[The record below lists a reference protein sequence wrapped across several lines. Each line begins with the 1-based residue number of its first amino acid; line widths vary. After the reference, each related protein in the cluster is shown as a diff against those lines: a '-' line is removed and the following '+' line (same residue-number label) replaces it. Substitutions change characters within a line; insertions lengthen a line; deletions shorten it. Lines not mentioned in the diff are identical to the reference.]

1 MNPPEYEVRRA
12 DVTTVEADLLLLKH
26 AQAFYGADNAVASLL
41 VDAGLCRIEDLSV
54 EPGKHALVGT
64 RGIMAP
70 SRVLFVGT
78 PPLQRFGYDEMQ
90 EFARRAIEVLALL
103 DEHPRVMTTTVHG
116 TGYGLD
122 GGESLQRLIQ
132 GFEQGLAASPRTGIE
147 RIAFLTL
154 GERAARTLAS
164 VAATI
169 CRSTDAHR
177 AQAPQTACAP
187 TATPAGPA
195 EPNEPVQTEVLQAV
209 GPPTKKRVF
218 VAMPYADEFE
228 NVYEYGIYPAVRD
241 CGFICEKVNEVHF
254 TGDIVSRIRQG
265 IETAALVIA
274 DLTGAR
280 PNVYLE
286 VGYAWG
292 RGAPVIL
299 LARNGESLHFD
310 VGSHRCV
317 YYGKYARLADDLRAM
332 LKGLE
337 AAGEI

>member
-1 MNPPEYEVRRA
+1 MNPPQYEVRRA
-12 DVTTVEADLLLLKH
+12 DVTAVDADLLLLKH

-41 VDAGLCRIEDLSV
+41 VGAGLCRVEDLSV
-54 EPGKHALVGT
+54 EPGKYALVAT
-64 RGIMAP
+64 RGVIAP
-70 SRVLFVGT
+70 SRVLFLGA
-78 PPLQRFGYDEMQ
+78 PPLHRFGYDEMQ
-90 EFARRAIEVLALL
+90 QFACRAVEVIAQLG
-103 DEHPRVMTTTVHG
+103 EHPRVVTTTVHG

-132 GFEQGLAASPRTGIE
+132 GFEQGLASSPAIGIE
-147 RIAFLTL
+147 RIAFVTL
-154 GERAARTLAS
+154 SARAARTLAS
-164 VAATI
+164 VAAGV
-169 CRSTDAHR
+169 CRPAEAQGARTAPFEHARPALR
-177 AQAPQTACAP
+177 AQSVEVAQPP
-187 TATPAGPA
+187 PPA
-195 EPNEPVQTEVLQAV
+195 EPAPA
-209 GPPTKKRVF
+209 KKRVF

-265 IETAALVIA
+265 IESAAVVIA

-292 RGAPVIL
+292 RSAPVVL
-299 LARNGESLHFD
+299 LARKGETLHFD
-310 VGSHRCV
+310 VGGHRCI
-317 YYGKYARLADDLRAM
+317 YYGKYAVLAEELRAM
-332 LKGLE
+332 LTGLQ